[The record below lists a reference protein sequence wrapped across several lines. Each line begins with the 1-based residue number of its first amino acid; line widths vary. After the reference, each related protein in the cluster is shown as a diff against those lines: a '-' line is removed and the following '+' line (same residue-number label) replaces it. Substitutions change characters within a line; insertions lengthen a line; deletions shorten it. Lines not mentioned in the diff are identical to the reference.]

1 MFLKISHTHTHT
13 SVVELFFF
21 RVWFGLIPKF
31 ALLKLGQAKLL
42 ARMFCQNLG
51 KYFVMWATF
60 LDSNQLSA
68 KIYSWQNF
76 GKANFGTKPIRLLNR
91 MKIFVTRGSGSLE
104 GPSKALWHISPFAL
118 WSFQMEPYVR
128 TRVSCFSKKEKKK
141 KKKNEGVVTGTGFL
155 EKMKN

>member
-1 MFLKISHTHTHT
+1 MIWFDSKICLAKTRAGQIIGKN
-13 SVVELFFF
+13 V
-21 RVWFGLIPKF
+21 
-31 ALLKLGQAKLL
+31 LLKSWQV
-42 ARMFCQNLG
+42 FCNVG
-51 KYFVMWATF
+51 YF

-76 GKANFGTKPIRLLNR
+76 GKANFETKPIRLLNR